1 VIRPFGPVWPRV
13 DGAGFVADTAVV
25 IGDVAL
31 GRDTSVWFGCLVRGD
46 VHRIVI
52 GAETNIQD
60 LTVVHVTGGLH
71 ATTVGDRVTVGH
83 RAILHGC
90 TVHDRCLIGMGA
102 IVLDG
107 AVVGPG
113 AIVAAGA
120 LVPPGATIPPGM
132 LAMGSPA
139 RVVRPVT
146 PTEDASIDESAA
158 KYVELARRYAGLAP
172 SAGPPDGECS
182 GPGGGQIG

>member
-1 VIRPFGPVWPRV
+1 VIRTFGEIRPRV
-13 DGAGFVADTAVV
+13 EGAAFIADTAVV
-25 IGDVAL
+25 IGDVTV

-46 VHRIVI
+46 VHQIVI

-60 LTVVHVTGGLH
+60 LTVVHVTGGRH
-71 ATTVGDRVTVGH
+71 STTIGDRVTVGH
-83 RAILHGC
+83 RAIVHGC

-107 AVVGPG
+107 AVVETG

-120 LVPPGATIPPGM
+120 LVPPGARIPAGM

-139 RVVRPVT
+139 RVVRKVT
-146 PTEDASIDESAA
+146 AEEDASIDDSAA
-158 KYVELARRYAGLAP
+158 KYVLLARRYAAMSSPGR
-172 SAGPPDGECS
+172 PPDEV
-182 GPGGGQIG
+182 

>member
-1 VIRPFGPVWPRV
+1 MIRPFASAVPRLAP
-13 DGAGFVADTAVV
+13 GAFVADTAVV
-25 IGDVAL
+25 IGDVTL
-31 GRDTSVWFGCLVRGD
+31 GRDASVWFGCLVRGD
-46 VHRIVI
+46 VHHIVI

-71 ATTVGDRVTVGH
+71 ATAIGDRVTVGH

-107 AVVGPG
+107 AVVEEG
-113 AIVAAGA
+113 AIVAAGS
-120 LVPPGATIPPGM
+120 LVPPGARIPAGM

-139 RVVRPVT
+139 RVVRAVT
-146 PTEDASIDESAA
+146 PEEDASIDDSAA
-158 KYVELARRYAGLAP
+158 KYVLLAHRYASMGA
-172 SAGPPDGECS
+172 
-182 GPGGGQIG
+182 

>member
-1 VIRPFGPVWPRV
+1 MIRPFGDIRPRI
-13 DGAGFVADTAVV
+13 DGSAFVADTAVV

-46 VHRIVI
+46 VHRIAI

-71 ATTVGDRVTVGH
+71 ATAIGDRVTVGH

-90 TVHDRCLIGMGA
+90 TVQDRCLIGMGA
-102 IVLDG
+102 IILDG
-107 AVVGPG
+107 AVVETG
-113 AIVAAGA
+113 AMVAAGA
-120 LVPPGATIPPGM
+120 LVPPGARIPAGM

-139 RVVRPVT
+139 KVVRAVT
-146 PTEDASIDESAA
+146 AEEDASTDDSAA
-158 KYVELARRYAGLAP
+158 QYVALARRYAGMVPA
-172 SAGPPDGECS
+172 
-182 GPGGGQIG
+182 

>member
-1 VIRPFGPVWPRV
+1 MIRPFETAWPRLE
-13 DGAGFVADTAVV
+13 GASFVADTAVV

-46 VHRIVI
+46 VHRITI

-60 LTVVHVTGGLH
+60 LTVVHVTGGRH
-71 ATTVGDRVTVGH
+71 ATAIGDRVTVGH

-90 TVHDRCLIGMGA
+90 TIHDRCLIGMGA

-107 AVVGPG
+107 AEVGPG

-120 LVPPGATIPPGM
+120 LVPPGASIPPGM

-139 RVVRPVT
+139 RVVRAVT
-146 PTEDASIDESAA
+146 AAEDASIDESAA
-158 KYVELARRYAGLAP
+158 TYVALARRYAALTPTTGNP
-172 SAGPPDGECS
+172 GSGCGP
-182 GPGGGQIG
+182 PGGGPVG

>member
-1 VIRPFGPVWPRV
+1 MIDRFGAAYPRV
-13 DGAGFVADTAVV
+13 EAAAFIAHDAVV

-31 GRDTSVWFGCLVRGD
+31 GKGSSVWFGCVVRGD

-71 ATTVGDRVTVGH
+71 ATTIGDRVTVGH

-90 TVHDRCLIGMGA
+90 TVHDRCLVGMGA

-120 LVPPGATIPPGM
+120 VIPPGATIPPGM
-132 LAMGSPA
+132 LAMGAPA
-139 RVVRPVT
+139 HVVRPVT
-146 PTEDASIDESAA
+146 PSEDASIDESAA
-158 KYVELARRYAGLAP
+158 KYVELAQTYAKTAP
-172 SAGPPDGECS
+172 PLGQPS
-182 GPGGGQIG
+182 GG

>member
-1 VIRPFGPVWPRV
+1 MPIHASAFIAPNATVLGNVTL
-13 DGAGFVADTAVV
+13 GADA
-25 IGDVAL
+25 
-31 GRDTSVWFGCLVRGD
+31 SVWYGCVVRGD
-46 VHRIVI
+46 SEAIEI

-71 ATTVGDRVTVGH
+71 ATTIGDRVTVGH

-90 TVHDRCLIGMGA
+90 TVHDRCLVGMGA

-120 LVPPGATIPPGM
+120 VVPPGATIPPGQ
-132 LAMGSPA
+132 LAMGTPA
-139 RVVRPVT
+139 HAVRPVT
-146 PTEDASIDESAA
+146 PAEDASIDESAA
-158 KYVELARRYAGLAP
+158 KYVELAQAYAATVRSTHGQ
-172 SAGPPDGECS
+172 PDHE
-182 GPGGGQIG
+182 